1 MARGKLTFFEK
12 EDIERVHRAS
22 IRILE
27 EIGVHSRSPSVEKM
41 LLNAGAMRIAGGDR
55 IAIPEQMVKA
65 ALSAA
70 PKSVLLAGR
79 NGVKDIRIPDDRRL
93 YASSGGE
100 GVYIR
105 DFVKGTR
112 RTPSSDDLRD
122 IAIIAESMPQIDF
135 FWELVGAQEEPDER
149 IKGLIEFKTS
159 FSYTNKHL
167 QGGSLSAEEAMH
179 SIEMASVITGG
190 QKELARRPIF
200 SSVECPL
207 SPLTFEDGLSEA
219 QVVFA
224 KAGIPV
230 VSMSASM
237 SGLTSPVTIAGTA
250 AQITA
255 ENLASLVISQ
265 TAKKGAP
272 WIFSSDSVPADLK
285 SGSIDYGSLEAQLMR
300 TAIGQ
305 MGRHYGLPTM
315 VAGITLENSI
325 ANLGSI
331 GEGVPC
337 MVNQALVPSDLGSGM
352 GGCDQAAGAS
362 IEGLVADAWVW
373 GVAREVIRDF
383 DTDDDAISI
392 QTVKEAVADGSF
404 LTKKHTMARFKK
416 ELSATKNPEAV
427 LNGRIWTEPRGAL
440 VKKAQE
446 EAKKILSKPKTPVIS
461 KDEIRQFDEIIKK
474 ARESS

>member
-27 EIGVHSRSPSVEKM
+27 EIGVHTRSPSVEKM
-41 LLNAGAMRIAGGDR
+41 LLDAGAMRIAGGDR

-190 QKELARRPIF
+190 QKELAKRPIF
-200 SSVECPL
+200 SSVE
-207 SPLTFEDGLSEA
+207 
-219 QVVFA
+219 
-224 KAGIPV
+224 
-230 VSMSASM
+230 
-237 SGLTSPVTIAGTA
+237 
-250 AQITA
+250 
-255 ENLASLVISQ
+255 
-265 TAKKGAP
+265 
-272 WIFSSDSVPADLK
+272 
-285 SGSIDYGSLEAQLMR
+285 
-300 TAIGQ
+300 
-305 MGRHYGLPTM
+305 
-315 VAGITLENSI
+315 
-325 ANLGSI
+325 
-331 GEGVPC
+331 
-337 MVNQALVPSDLGSGM
+337 
-352 GGCDQAAGAS
+352 
-362 IEGLVADAWVW
+362 
-373 GVAREVIRDF
+373 
-383 DTDDDAISI
+383 
-392 QTVKEAVADGSF
+392 
-404 LTKKHTMARFKK
+404 
-416 ELSATKNPEAV
+416 
-427 LNGRIWTEPRGAL
+427 
-440 VKKAQE
+440 
-446 EAKKILSKPKTPVIS
+446 
-461 KDEIRQFDEIIKK
+461 
-474 ARESS
+474 